1 METIIATPKNKAE
14 AKAILEF
21 LKKMKVKADVF
32 NEPTKAQVLKS
43 IAQGAKE
50 AKLYTEGKLK
60 LKKASA
66 LLNEL

>member
-43 IAQGAKE
+43 IEQGAKE